1 MPAGGA
7 FANAVAATTGATG
20 VPTIGAM
27 RRDWILAGLA
37 VALFVGIGGAYVAD
51 SRREPPAPYTAT
63 AQPVTV
69 VPSVGGLAVPEP
81 ADRTLD
87 PYTGYGTWVDVFD
100 FSPPYNGG
108 NPSVAPA
115 DLAAMADAG
124 VRTVYLQAARLDD
137 RSPDGLE
144 DRWLLAEFLL
154 EAEAQG
160 VDVVAWY
167 LPKFPG
173 DGTDENRI
181 AQMADFEVLGRRFAG
196 VGVDIEWTRDTDDET
211 RSARLV
217 ELSATAASA
226 HPETP
231 LSAIVLPPVLIEV
244 VNEDFWPGF
253 PWAEIAPYYDVWQ
266 PMSYWSFRSDASGY
280 GDGYAY
286 NEESI
291 RRLRANIGDPDALVH
306 AIGGIGG
313 VDGIDDPED
322 PAEPLA
328 SIEELERFVESL
340 ADTDSIG
347 GSIYDWAT
355 LDDAARTRLAELF
368 ATG

>member
-1 MPAGGA
+1 MRS
-7 FANAVAATTGATG
+7 
-20 VPTIGAM
+20 ISAM

-37 VALFVGIGGAYVAD
+37 VLLFAGIGGAYVAQT
-51 SRREPPAPYTAT
+51 RRETPPPYTAS

-69 VPSVGGLAVPEP
+69 APVAGALTTP
-81 ADRTLD
+81 APLERTLV
-87 PYTGYGTWVDVFD
+87 PYEGYGTWVDVFD
-100 FSPPYNGG
+100 FSPPYNDG
-108 NPSVAPA
+108 NPSVTPA
-115 DLAAMADAG
+115 DLAEMADAA

-137 RSPDGLE
+137 RSPAGLE

-154 EAEAQG
+154 QAEAAG
-160 VDVVAWY
+160 IELVAWY

-173 DGTDENRI
+173 DGTDEDRI

-211 RSARLV
+211 RSARLI
-217 ELSATAASA
+217 ELSETAATA
-226 HPETP
+226 HPDTP

-253 PWAEIAPYYDVWQ
+253 PWREIAPFYDVWQ
-266 PMSYWSFRSDASGY
+266 PMSYWSLRTDASGY
-280 GDGYAY
+280 GDGYTY

-291 RRLRANIGDPDALVH
+291 RRLRTNIDDPDALVH

-313 VDGIDDPED
+313 IDGIGDPED

-355 LDDAARTRLAELF
+355 LDDAARARLAELF